1 MNTKMLIAAI
11 IVGIGVPITVYAAS
25 PLFINTTIDEPL
37 PTGIM
42 KQDEKMMEEKMMETE
57 VMEEEMTEE
66 KAMLKEEMMES
77 ESMLEEMTEEMV
89 KEKMMDKEAVMESEI
104 MEEEMMAE
112 TMEEKA
118 MMEKESTQSSDSEEF
133 SAKSGVFVG
142 VGDGIHDAQGNAL
155 VIPLEN
161 GQKVLRLEDFRST
174 NGPDLY
180 VYLATD
186 SGASDYVSLGR
197 LKANIGN
204 QNYDIPAGTDLSKYD
219 NVLIW
224 CKQFSVLFG
233 SAELA

>member
-1 MNTKMLIAAI
+1 MNTKILIAAI
-11 IVGIGVPITVYAAS
+11 IAGIGVPIVVYAAS

-37 PTGIM
+37 PTNIM
-42 KQDEKMMEEKMMETE
+42 KKDEKMMGENMEK
-57 VMEEEMTEE
+57 EMTEE

-77 ESMLEEMTEEMV
+77 EATLEEMTEKMIE
-89 KEKMMDKEAVMESEI
+89 EKMMEKEMMDKTMEEK
-104 MEEEMMAE
+104 MEEEMME
-112 TMEEKA
+112 EEMMEKTMEEK
-118 MMEKESTQSSDSEEF
+118 MMEKETKSNDSEEF

-155 VIPLEN
+155 VLPLED
-161 GQKVLRLEDFRST
+161 GQKVLRLEDFRAT

-233 SAELA
+233 SAELQ

>member
-1 MNTKMLIAAI
+1 MNKKMLIAAI

-37 PTGIM
+37 PTNIM
-42 KQDEKMMEEKMMETE
+42 KTDEKMMEEKMEK
-57 VMEEEMTEE
+57 EMTEE
-66 KAMLKEEMMES
+66 KAMLKDEMMES
-77 ESMLEEMTEEMV
+77 EAMLEEEMTEEMI
-89 KEKMMDKEAVMESEI
+89 KEKMMDKESVMETQT
-104 MEEEMMAE
+104 MEEEMME
-112 TMEEKA
+112 KTMEET
-118 MMEKESTQSSDSEEF
+118 MMEKQTTQSSDSEDF

>member
-37 PTGIM
+37 PTGII
-42 KQDEKMMEEKMMETE
+42 KNDEKMMEEKMAEKQVMEEKTSLKEEMTESAAMLEEEMMEKE
-57 VMEEEMTEE
+57 VMEEKMTEE
-66 KAMLKEEMMES
+66 VME
-77 ESMLEEMTEEMV
+77 
-89 KEKMMDKEAVMESEI
+89 EKMMEDKTMMEKKT
-104 MEEEMMAE
+104 MEEEV
-112 TMEEKA
+112 
-118 MMEKESTQSSDSEEF
+118 MMENDATQLTDSEGF

-142 VGDGIHDAQGNAL
+142 VGDGIHDAQGNVL